1 MNTNLFFLEI
11 FLGIWAEWMG
21 NLDWMK
27 STNQQINKEIQNQNN
42 GISEINHV

>member
-27 STNQQINKEIQNQNN
+27 STNQPTNKQRNPKSEQWNQ
-42 GISEINHV
+42 